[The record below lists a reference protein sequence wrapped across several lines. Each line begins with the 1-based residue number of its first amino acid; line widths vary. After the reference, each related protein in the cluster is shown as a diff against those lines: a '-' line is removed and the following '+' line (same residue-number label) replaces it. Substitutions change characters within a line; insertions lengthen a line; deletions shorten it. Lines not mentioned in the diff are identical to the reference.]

1 MSTRKKWN
9 KNECIRFLREFDAFE
24 HKYMFG
30 VNEPKWDW
38 EIWNNVLNAQSHG
51 FANHNLSYDDEAS
64 AALGINQ
71 VYRDEGNY
79 TNEYIEML
87 NLVRDRFIF
96 DYTGIDGLC
105 DFFSPAY
112 FEYEWGMHLEINYMK
127 HESRYYRDHYVH
139 QIRNMFEMFTL
150 LDYFGYYGKCWEA
163 YSNPESRV
171 GTHIFE
177 AIEQEMLSLTDTDRL
192 HYRNIIK
199 MRNDTAD
206 VGYCCLQTE
215 EFHSELRKIMFHYVV
230 YSATIIAAL
239 VHDIGYPISYIR
251 RISGGIGK
259 NLPVCQL
266 LTSVDNDYAS
276 IEQALQDTLLFNI
289 VPRDKIKL
297 RLDSTE
303 EHGAQSAI
311 VLLMY
316 FCQHGSNLSA
326 LQRCAIDVA
335 SLIIYNHTNKYTV
348 IDKPTPGKPETEP
361 DLHRSDIV
369 KEPLS
374 HIFRMCDDLQEWD
387 RVYFEISDRS
397 NLIVCPVCGTPLTR
411 LYNTDTKSPREKKYY
426 CCCKKSDIGYFD
438 TSWFVSRRIINVIA
452 CSDMSVVKEGA
463 ATKFIMNYDCG
474 ALLNIMT
481 FSNSFAKYRAKCVKQ
496 LKILHSYQG
505 KMDSVLFDSFISGNP
520 FIVKIRI
527 LEMYGCE
534 KIKQVFKET
543 DKPEDF
549 KLLTTNDDV
558 YKEWR
563 KNIAFYL
570 TLRRIGGIFKDN
582 CPEVLNGLSD
592 FEDSIKNV
600 FGFDPGDIL
609 SEDDSKDFIKIY
621 NGLRNNTTNT
631 KVIKEYQDFY
641 ELLVKGLNAFAKKYI
656 KDAIIKKD
664 NLPEEFKDIDLSGI
678 SDDESVLS
686 LAADYLLQQV
696 HLIGFE
702 KIKEYMKGKS
712 GGVEDPK
719 HINIY
724 RTLYENLYTVSD
736 EVLHAVDKYISR
748 SDYEVVK
755 NALIKRHAIEK
766 RIDFFIDYALYV
778 ELWDSVQ
785 NRKKYFFIADDADEK
800 DGKKQDGDATYAKGN
815 GLMYSKESL
824 NSADLV
830 LQCITHESDFD
841 NEYRFRVIKFN
852 GKNKEHDEA
861 YPIVSLEVVLDERKG
876 EISFIPNA
884 KMCLKDSEIK
894 NAVQMLFIG
903 NEDFKNHHDIDEFIV
918 KNQ

>member
-1 MSTRKKWN
+1 MK
-9 KNECIRFLREFDAFE
+9 FLREFDAFK
-24 HKYMFG
+24 HKYLFDANG
-30 VNEPKWDW
+30 VPKPIP
-38 EIWNNVLNAQSHG
+38 ERMLESWNDVLNAQSHG
-51 FANHNLSYDDEAS
+51 VANHNLSYDDEAS
-64 AALGINQ
+64 AALGIHQ
-71 VYRDEGNY
+71 VYWDEGNY

-112 FEYEWGMHLEINYMK
+112 FEYEWGMHLEIDYLK

-150 LDYFGYYGKCWEA
+150 LDRFGYYDKCLEV

-177 AIEQEMLSLTDTDRL
+177 AIEQEILSLTDTDRR

-199 MRNDTAD
+199 MRNDQLK
-206 VGYCCLQTE
+206 VGCCCVQE
-215 EFHSELRKIMFHYVV
+215 EDFHPELRKIMFHYIV

-259 NLPVCQL
+259 NLPVCRL

-289 VPRDKIKL
+289 VPREKIKL

-316 FCQHGSNLSA
+316 FCQHGGNLSA
-326 LQRCAIDVA
+326 LQHCAIDVA

-397 NLIVCPVCGTPLTR
+397 NLIVCPICGTPLTR

-426 CCCKKSDIGYFD
+426 CCCKKSDEGYFD

-481 FSNSFAKYRAKCVKQ
+481 FSNSFAKYRAKCVRQ
-496 LKILHSYQG
+496 LKVLHSYQG
-505 KMDSVLFDSFISGNP
+505 RMDSVLFDSFISGNP
-520 FIVKIRI
+520 FAVKIRI
-527 LEMYGCE
+527 LEKYGCE
-534 KIKQVFKET
+534 TIKQDFEKA
-543 DKPEDF
+543 DKPVEF
-549 KLLTTNDDV
+549 SLLTTTDNV

-570 TLRRIGGIFKDN
+570 ALNKLGSDFKDK
-582 CPEVLNGLSD
+582 CKIVLKGLPH
-592 FEDSIKNV
+592 FGKSIKDV
-600 FGFDPGDIL
+600 FGSVPKEIMNDKKF
-609 SEDDSKDFIKIY
+609 KDFTKEY
-621 NGLRNNTTNT
+621 NGLGNNTTNT
-631 KVIKEYQDFY
+631 EVLKKYQDFC
-641 ELLVKGLNAFAKKYI
+641 ESLAKWLNVVAKKYLKKEI
-656 KDAIIKKD
+656 NKNTYKKD
-664 NLPEEFKDIDLSGI
+664 FKGIDLSGVF
-678 SDDESVLS
+678 DDESSLS

-696 HLIGFE
+696 NLIGFE
-702 KIKEYMKGKS
+702 MIEKYMKG
-712 GGVEDPK
+712 ERDIPADPK
-719 HINIY
+719 QINIY

-748 SDYEVVK
+748 SDYEKVK
-755 NALIKRHAIEK
+755 ETLIDGRAVGK
-766 RIDFFIDYALYV
+766 RIDFFVDYALFV
-778 ELWDSVQ
+778 TLWDSVQ
-785 NRKKYFFIADDADEK
+785 KCKKYFFKADEPDEK
-800 DGKKQDGDATYAKGN
+800 GQGSNAAYAKGN
-815 GLMYSKESL
+815 GLLYLGRSPK
-824 NSADLV
+824 SANLV
-830 LQCITHESDFD
+830 LQCITHEGDFD
-841 NEYRFRVIKFN
+841 NEYRFRVVKHN
-852 GKNKEHDEA
+852 GKNKEHDET
-861 YPIVSLEVVLDERKG
+861 YPIVSLEVIHDKRKG
-876 EISFIPNA
+876 EISFIPNVEE
-884 KMCLKDSEIK
+884 CLQDNEFK
-894 NAVQMLFIG
+894 NAVQRLF
-903 NEDFKNHHDIDEFIV
+903 NEREDFKNHHDIDIITV
-918 KNQ
+918 K